1 MGVGGGGGHSVYG
14 FGFSRP
20 EDSYGRPSHHQK
32 PPAAVKSNAIFDSF
46 NTLLYLFDNMNV
58 DGTERSL
65 GFCTQCLGVDA
76 VWFS

>member
-32 PPAAVKSNAIFDSF
+32 PPA
-46 NTLLYLFDNMNV
+46 LLYLFDNMNV